1 MRIQFPIY
9 SLIRERLDQPDPKL
23 SREEASIREMASRAI
38 HELEKANEK
47 IFDTATDMIVEFIEE
62 ADKEFAEYD
71 TFLMSI
77 RDKLASGDFSP
88 IGLSVEIDMFINSVS
103 DAAEKEQHN

>member
-23 SREEASIREMASRAI
+23 SREEVEIREMASRAI
-38 HELEKANEK
+38 YELQQANEK
-47 IFDTATDMIVEFIEE
+47 IFLTAADMVVEFIEE

-71 TFLMSI
+71 AFLYRV

-88 IGLSVEIDMFINSVS
+88 VGLSVEIDMFIDSVS
-103 DAAEKEQHN
+103 DAAEKRAA